1 MAFMAIKICD
11 APLLTYL
18 FRDTEE
24 LFLEEDGRYRSYLG
38 SPQLF
43 NYHHWPL
50 LILVDDFYLCTALGT
65 E

>member
-1 MAFMAIKICD
+1 MAITICD
-11 APLLTYL
+11 APLLTYSL
-18 FRDTEE
+18 RDTEE

-50 LILVDDFYLCTALGT
+50 LILVDELNFCTVPGGPGGL
-65 E
+65 